1 LGLKFFNK
9 NLVTYKLWFEKY
21 FPWVTNHAMPC
32 PYKGFPKLALLANI
46 NNASHDEPLVIF
58 LGISFHVIHYYQC
71 GIAKTM
77 QGKVGRLW
85 PINSLALTIWC
96 SMQHQHTSCYSITSR
111 NYHSTFTCLA
121 NFIFKKKCQILRK
134 LRSLLAEKLENYYL
148 LKPKFVYQ
156 CFLWAWQWSLMEN
169 YIILPHGFLNQFPF
183 WFCVCNKSKK

>member
-1 LGLKFFNK
+1 
-9 NLVTYKLWFEKY
+9 
-21 FPWVTNHAMPC
+21 
-32 PYKGFPKLALLANI
+32 
-46 NNASHDEPLVIF
+46 
-58 LGISFHVIHYYQC
+58 
-71 GIAKTM
+71 M

-121 NFIFKKKCQILRK
+121 KFIFQKKCQILRK

-169 YIILPHGFLNQFPF
+169 YIILPHGFLINSLFDFVYAINLKNKPWSSMPNGRPMVNAIFPT
-183 WFCVCNKSKK
+183 WELLGSKLVLWWKMFKQNISDEEHFDILI